1 MKNNIYLS
9 IIIPCF
15 NEKQTIQK
23 IIKEILSLNL
33 DVSFE
38 IIIIDDS
45 SNDGSKE
52 LIKKIKNS
60 QIRKFYLKKNMG
72 KGYAIRKGFAEARGE
87 YILIQDADLEYN
99 PCDYERLI
107 EPVIKYN
114 AEVVYGSRFTSS
126 QPRRVLYFYHYIAN
140 KIITLTSNFFTNL
153 NLSDIETGYKLIKK
167 ELLNNIV
174 LKENRFGIE
183 PELTAKLSKQN
194 CVIYEVGIGYNGRK
208 YSEGKKIGLKDA
220 FRAFYCIIKYN
231 LFE

>member
-1 MKNNIYLS
+1 MKNNIFLS

-23 IIKEILSLNL
+23 VIKEILSLNL
-33 DVSFE
+33 EVSFE

-60 QIRKFYLKKNMG
+60 RIRKFYLDKNMG
-72 KGYAIRKGFAEARGE
+72 KGYAIRKGFTEAKGE

-140 KIITLTSNFFTNL
+140 KLITLTSNFFTNL

-208 YSEGKKIGLKDA
+208 YSDGKKIGLKDA